1 MRGASSDAGTAYPT
15 GAPVFIP
22 GFEWGWC
29 AQSLRFLCNI
39 LFFFAWPFYC
49 MFFFDLRLPFG
60 IFKYFLNLMYNIKQ
74 TKTKTSRYQRV
85 NQNP

>member
-1 MRGASSDAGTAYPT
+1 MMQELRILPEHLCSS
-15 GAPVFIP
+15 PVLS
-22 GFEWGWC
+22 GVGV

-39 LFFFAWPFYC
+39 LFFFACPLYC
-49 MFFFDLRLPFG
+49 MFFCDLRLPFG